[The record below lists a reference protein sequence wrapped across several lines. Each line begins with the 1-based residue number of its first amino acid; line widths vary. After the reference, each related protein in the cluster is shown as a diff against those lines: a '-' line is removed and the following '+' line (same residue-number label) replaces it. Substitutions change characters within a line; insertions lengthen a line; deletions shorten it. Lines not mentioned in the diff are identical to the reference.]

1 MHFDFA
7 LGNPPYQD
15 EGIIKNMPLLSTIS
29 FYRQPTMLL
38 TRWK

>member
-15 EGIIKNMPLLSTIS
+15 ETVGDNKKGSITKSVG
-29 FYRQPTMLL
+29 
-38 TRWK
+38 